1 MDAHHYDG
9 HLLACSS
16 TQRRTGAIQ
25 SVECRH
31 QPALDP
37 LHEHLAVHHVVICGT
52 SDEQVQFYSPRARL
66 KCDRALVGITIALTP
81 VAAQGGAHAAGHF
94 AKCFLTVQP
103 QPVLAGRLASS
114 EMRTS
119 APDLRLSSPVHA
131 LRSAVG
137 RGLASW
143 PIAEVLA
150 VRWRWCSF
158 PLATFAVCQAAR
170 QSRLAA
176 RVLAAA
182 RTTGTLKMTPRRAP
196 GVLGLD
202 FAGCTK

>member
-1 MDAHHYDG
+1 
-9 HLLACSS
+9 
-16 TQRRTGAIQ
+16 
-25 SVECRH
+25 
-31 QPALDP
+31 
-37 LHEHLAVHHVVICGT
+37 
-52 SDEQVQFYSPRARL
+52 
-66 KCDRALVGITIALTP
+66 
-81 VAAQGGAHAAGHF
+81 
-94 AKCFLTVQP
+94 
-103 QPVLAGRLASS
+103 
-114 EMRTS
+114 MRTS

-196 GVLGLD
+196 IVLGLD
-202 FAGCTK
+202 FAGCTKYEKWYFLGFLSLIDQYLIPESTSRRRRKFCRGPRPRRDRCWSRPRWCGCGRGQRGARAATPRCGRRDGAAATSRGLAA

>member
-1 MDAHHYDG
+1 M
-9 HLLACSS
+9 
-16 TQRRTGAIQ
+16 
-25 SVECRH
+25 
-31 QPALDP
+31 
-37 LHEHLAVHHVVICGT
+37 
-52 SDEQVQFYSPRARL
+52 
-66 KCDRALVGITIALTP
+66 
-81 VAAQGGAHAAGHF
+81 
-94 AKCFLTVQP
+94 
-103 QPVLAGRLASS
+103 AGRLASS

-196 GVLGLD
+196 KPPIVLGLD
-202 FAGCTK
+202 FATLLDAQRIERYGSVREVVFSWFSFVDRSVAGDRREGRGSRGARARSAGASARHRAYCPRWLRPVGPARRHRLVAGVTWPGPRRGGSAPDTTAQTLYSAH

>member
-1 MDAHHYDG
+1 MNQRVADG
-9 HLLACSS
+9 AVGDVEVWVFLLK
-16 TQRRTGAIQ
+16 
-25 SVECRH
+25 
-31 QPALDP
+31 
-37 LHEHLAVHHVVICGT
+37 VI
-52 SDEQVQFYSPRARL
+52 
-66 KCDRALVGITIALTP
+66 
-81 VAAQGGAHAAGHF
+81 
-94 AKCFLTVQP
+94 
-103 QPVLAGRLASS
+103 
-114 EMRTS
+114 
-119 APDLRLSSPVHA
+119 PDLPHKERAAFLS
-131 LRSAVG
+131 
-137 RGLASW
+137 
-143 PIAEVLA
+143 IQVLA

>member
-1 MDAHHYDG
+1 
-9 HLLACSS
+9 
-16 TQRRTGAIQ
+16 
-25 SVECRH
+25 
-31 QPALDP
+31 
-37 LHEHLAVHHVVICGT
+37 
-52 SDEQVQFYSPRARL
+52 
-66 KCDRALVGITIALTP
+66 
-81 VAAQGGAHAAGHF
+81 
-94 AKCFLTVQP
+94 
-103 QPVLAGRLASS
+103 
-114 EMRTS
+114 MRTS

-196 GVLGLD
+196 IVLGLD
-202 FAGCTK
+202 FAGCTKYEKWYFLGFLSLIDQ